1 MRKEYKNISLLNLRS
16 SYRSTRKYM
25 FVLKIFMEP
34 FYFKSFEKVIGIAC
48 DVPGLYYS
56 IMCLSKY
63 DKAAVEYHL
72 KQGHI
77 ADWLNYLG
85 EHELSQLIRKI
96 NSVEDVIKI
105 LETYLQKYGTKKIKE
120 KRLRRQHVMP

>member
-1 MRKEYKNISLLNLRS
+1 MV
-16 SYRSTRKYM
+16 
-25 FVLKIFMEP
+25 VLKIFMEP
-34 FYFKSFEKVIGIAC
+34 FYFKSFERVIGIAC

-77 ADWLNYLG
+77 ADWLDYIG
-85 EHELSQLIRKI
+85 EHELSQLIRKTK
-96 NSVEDVIKI
+96 SVEDAIEI
-105 LETYLQKYGTKKIKE
+105 LEAYLKKYGTKKIKE
-120 KRLRRQHVMP
+120 KRLHRQHVMP